1 MTPTFVL
8 VHCPW
13 QKTWLFFD
21 SDQGGKSLA
30 ILSSLTATCQQF
42 RINPWAYLLDT
53 MIKLPST
60 PIEQSHMLLLIK

>member
-1 MTPTFVL
+1 MTPTFVS

-30 ILSSLTATCQQF
+30 ILSNFTATCQQF
-42 RINPWAYLLDT
+42 GINELT
-53 MIKLPST
+53 FEIR
-60 PIEQSHMLLLIK
+60 